1 MDKKPKILV
10 VGSFM
15 MDLISRTDKVP
26 GEGETITGRSFST
39 ASGGKGA
46 NQAVQAA
53 LLGAEVTMVGKVG
66 DDIFGTLMTEAL
78 SAANVNVD
86 HIIKDKNTA
95 SGVGNITLEARDGQ
109 KTKNR
114 ILILPGAN
122 MTLAPDDIEFLR
134 NEISKYNMVIL
145 QNEIPAEVNEAV
157 IDLAYSKGVPVML
170 NSAPSRPVSQE
181 IMSKLTYISPNE
193 HEAFDMTGINIVADS
208 SGIDFSTVKN
218 AAGYF
223 LDRGVKNV
231 IVTLGSNG
239 VVMATGD
246 RYIFHPCIDVVEV
259 VDPTAA
265 GDSFVGAFCTAICSG
280 MSEEDAMEFASYAA
294 TITVSRLGAQPS
306 LPTYSEVAELMDSVR
321 RKGQNYRR
329 VVI

>member
-15 MDLISRTDKVP
+15 MDLISKTFKVP
-26 GEGETITGRSFST
+26 GEGETITGQSFST

-66 DDIFGTLMTEAL
+66 DDIFGARMIESL

-86 HIIKDKNTA
+86 NIVKDRNTA
-95 SGVGNITLEARDGQ
+95 SGVGNITLEVREGH

-122 MTLAPDDIEFLR
+122 MTLALKDIEFLK
-134 NEISKYNMVIL
+134 NEISKYDMVIL
-145 QNEIPAEVNEAV
+145 QNEIPSEINDAIIAF
-157 IDLAYSKGVPVML
+157 AYSAGVPVML
-170 NSAPSRPVSQE
+170 NSAPSRPVSE
-181 IMSKLTYISPNE
+181 ESLSKLTYISPNE
-193 HEAFDMTGINIVADS
+193 HEAYDLTGIKIKVNS
-208 SGIDFSTVKN
+208 SGVDFDTVKN
-218 AAGYF
+218 VTNFF
-223 LDRGVKNV
+223 LNKGIKNV

-239 VVMATGD
+239 VVLANQNKF
-246 RYIFHPCIDVVEV
+246 IFHPCIDVVDV

-265 GDSFVGAFCTAICSG
+265 GDSFVGAFCTGICSG
-280 MSEEDAMEFASYAA
+280 MTEESAIEFASYAA
-294 TITVSRLGAQPS
+294 TLTVSRLGAQPA
-306 LPTYSEVAELMDSVR
+306 LPTYSEVAELMDAVKRNGS
-321 RKGQNYRR
+321 NYRR